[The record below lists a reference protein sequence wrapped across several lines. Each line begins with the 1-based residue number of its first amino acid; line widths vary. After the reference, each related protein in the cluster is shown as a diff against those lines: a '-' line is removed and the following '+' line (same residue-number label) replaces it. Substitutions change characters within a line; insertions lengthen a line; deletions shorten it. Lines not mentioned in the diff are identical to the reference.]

1 MSKLQKILL
10 VILAVAAGYL
20 ALDIFTNP
28 GESKAKRTAT
38 TVKNLAKQPGKQN
51 IPATTSLTTNAL
63 GSQKKPEIKK
73 IPHYAQIWGRDPF
86 LGELIE
92 IGETMSTEVAEEQP
106 LKLIELEDYE
116 LTAISYRGDI
126 PTILIDSE
134 VLKIGDEFEGMTI
147 HKVLD
152 NSIILVDGNQRYI
165 IKMKGSF

>member
-1 MSKLQKILL
+1 M
-10 VILAVAAGYL
+10 AVAAGYL

-28 GESKAKRTAT
+28 DGSKAKRTAT
-38 TVKNLAKQPGKQN
+38 TVKNIAKQPGKQN

-63 GSQKKPEIKK
+63 GSLKKPEIKK

-92 IGETMSTEVAEEQP
+92 IGETLTEVAEEQP

-116 LTAISYRGDI
+116 LTAISYRDDI

-134 VLKIGDEFEGMTI
+134 VLKIGDEFNGMTI